1 MWSIKI
7 WLDGMS
13 TRRGIETMSSHK
25 FDGEGNKGATC
36 LALWIADAFFFI
48 ESCQP
53 VVEIG

>member
-25 FDGEGNKGATC
+25 VDGEGNKGATC
-36 LALWIADAFFFI
+36 LALWIAVAFFFV